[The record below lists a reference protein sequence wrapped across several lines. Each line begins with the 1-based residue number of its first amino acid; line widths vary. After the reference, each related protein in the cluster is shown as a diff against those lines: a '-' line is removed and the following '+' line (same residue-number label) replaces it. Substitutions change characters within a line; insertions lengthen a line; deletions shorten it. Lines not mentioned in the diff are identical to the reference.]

1 MLPQACPARHSVV
14 AHMAWSPIQQ
24 GTPHRS
30 DPWTAMGCSGVGIPY
45 NCADVS
51 EAIDRHPHWSR
62 TVASLVARRRLSA
75 ACNRAERQPFRL
87 REHAAL
93 RCNLACWRRSGPSR
107 NFATAV
113 AQAPRRQFPECV
125 SSRCCADRPQRLA
138 ASPDGR
144 RLPRGRSWLR
154 TRQVGSPLTDLHR
167 DWALPSRSCPGTGL
181 T

>member
-1 MLPQACPARHSVV
+1 MSCTAQRG
-14 AHMAWSPIQQ
+14 SPYGMESYTAGYPIPL
-24 GTPHRS
+24 GPVDS
-30 DPWTAMGCSGVGIPY
+30 DGLQRR
-45 NCADVS
+45 
-51 EAIDRHPHWSR
+51 RHPLQLR
-62 TVASLVARRRLSA
+62 GRVGGDRQAPALVTHRCIARCKAPPVRGMQLSGA
-75 ACNRAERQPFRL
+75 ATFGL

-154 TRQVGSPLTDLHR
+154 KRQVGSPLTDLHR

>member
-1 MLPQACPARHSVV
+1 M
-14 AHMAWSPIQQ
+14 
-24 GTPHRS
+24 
-30 DPWTAMGCSGVGIPY
+30 SG
-45 NCADVS
+45 
-51 EAIDRHPHWSR
+51 
-62 TVASLVARRRLSA
+62 A
-75 ACNRAERQPFRL
+75 ATFRL

-93 RCNLACWRRSGPSR
+93 RCNLACWRSGPSC

-154 TRQVGSPLTDLHR
+154 KRQVGSPLTDLHR
-167 DWALPSRSCPGTGL
+167 DWALPSRICPGTGL

>member
-24 GTPHRS
+24 GTPYRS

-51 EAIDRHPHWSR
+51 EAIDRH
-62 TVASLVARRRLSA
+62 ALVTHRCIARCKAPPVRGMQSSGA
-75 ACNRAERQPFRL
+75 ATFRL

-154 TRQVGSPLTDLHR
+154 KRQVGSPLTDLHR